1 MSEQFTRHTT
11 FVLERVYDA
20 SPARV
25 FNAWADPAA
34 KGAWFAGPDEWV
46 TIERAFDFRVGG
58 SERAYSGPPGGTVHK
73 FDCRYYDIVPDERI
87 VYCYDLHLDARRISV
102 SLTTVEFKP
111 EELGDAID
119 LHRASRVSGRL
130 RRRRPARAR
139 IARAVG
145 QAGRGAGTR
154 RRRLNVAAAGGP
166 RRATRFSRAC
176 LRRSRHGRRRRHGR
190 SRHAERRCLE
200 TLHPARRGTRSA
212 DVRRRRGSP
221 PTRGG
226 PNRHDPIDGRT
237 DSRSSRGRRSHHSR
251 TIRHNPGRHN
261 TPLHNLPVQPGKPHI
276 RSASP
281 TRQLPPNGA
290 GTRFCWVSCPCD
302 LSFASKRSSS

>member
-111 EELGDAID
+111 EDSGTRLIFTEQAAFLDGYDDAGRREQGSRGLLDKLGAA
-119 LHRASRVSGRL
+119 LE
-130 RRRRPARAR
+130 
-139 IARAVG
+139 
-145 QAGRGAGTR
+145 RGAG
-154 RRRLNVAAAGGP
+154 G
-166 RRATRFSRAC
+166 
-176 LRRSRHGRRRRHGR
+176 
-190 SRHAERRCLE
+190 
-200 TLHPARRGTRSA
+200 
-212 DVRRRRGSP
+212 
-221 PTRGG
+221 
-226 PNRHDPIDGRT
+226 
-237 DSRSSRGRRSHHSR
+237 
-251 TIRHNPGRHN
+251 
-261 TPLHNLPVQPGKPHI
+261 
-276 RSASP
+276 
-281 TRQLPPNGA
+281 
-290 GTRFCWVSCPCD
+290 
-302 LSFASKRSSS
+302 